1 VTGQAIGLFER
12 LVLVRFLE
20 GRVFY
25 VMAIHTKRGRR
36 LGQMEVELGLA
47 DLAGFVG
54 DVAGVAAH
62 IERGM
67 TAAFLR
73 HIRTRVVT
81 TEAEILFLV
90 PRGRL

>member
-1 VTGQAIGLFER
+1 
-12 LVLVRFLE
+12 VRFLE
-20 GRVFY
+20 VRLFY
-25 VMAIHTKRGRR
+25 VMAIHAKRRR
-36 LGQMEVELGLA
+36 RFGEMEVELGLA

-73 HIRTRVVT
+73 HIRTRVVAA
-81 TEAEILFLV
+81 EAEVLFLV
-90 PRGRL
+90 SRNRL